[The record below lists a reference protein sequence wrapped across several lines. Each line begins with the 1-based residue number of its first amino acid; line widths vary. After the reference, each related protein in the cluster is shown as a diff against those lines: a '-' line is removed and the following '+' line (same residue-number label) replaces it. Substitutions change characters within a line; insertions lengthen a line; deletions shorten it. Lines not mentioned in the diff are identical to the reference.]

1 MSPSSE
7 KFLSI
12 RALIQRRF
20 ASLKS
25 NFLWR
30 SAYVSSFSR
39 LQLTK
44 YADTVVFQIWVVEVA
59 IANPSFVELALKP
72 ENDKKSMAKLR
83 KKLLL
88 LLNASS
94 FKAIFYHIRDIIDFN
109 TTMSKPKYA
118 HGKF

>member
-12 RALIQRRF
+12 RSLIQRRF

-44 YADTVVFQIWVVEVA
+44 YADSVVFQIWVVEVA

-72 ENDKKSMAKLR
+72 EDDKKSMVKLL

-88 LLNASS
+88 LLNTSS
-94 FKAIFYHIRDIIDFN
+94 FKTFFHYVRDIIDFN
-109 TTMSKPKYA
+109 PTMSNPKYV
-118 HGKF
+118 HRKF